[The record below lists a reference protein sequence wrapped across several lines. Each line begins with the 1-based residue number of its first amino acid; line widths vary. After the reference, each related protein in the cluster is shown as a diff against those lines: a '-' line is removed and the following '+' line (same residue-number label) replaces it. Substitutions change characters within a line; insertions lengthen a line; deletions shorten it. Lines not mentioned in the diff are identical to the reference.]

1 MYEKLIM
8 HIRMWDERLTK
19 AGVRM
24 GLKPYPTRYELV
36 TDDQMVRLIPYV
48 MLPTHYRHW
57 SFGKRYEQQVKS
69 GGNFHIF
76 EAVINSSP
84 SFCYLGITNRLPM
97 QLLVMAHAKWGHV
110 DFFANNNTFCD
121 SGADSIIERLAQGAE
136 FIKRLTNDPTY
147 GIEKVEF
154 ILDAAHAL
162 DDHVGLVPRIKDKVP
177 EKTVRKDLEHRLVE
191 LKQKLRQ
198 SESSQF
204 ESKGIQSQ
212 IDENAALLKRDPI
225 NPTNDILGFIMD
237 ARNNPRL
244 GDEERGMLAVVR
256 DEALYLHPQARTKI
270 MNEGW
275 ASYWEKNLLLQP
287 ELGMPMNW
295 LMEMPQ
301 YWSMHDRQATSFYF
315 DPYTLGLEIF
325 EYIDR
330 KYGYDEGEIEVD
342 APSYTVRDETDA
354 DREEESDF
362 KYRTA
367 DGKVIEWTGEYHKVK
382 TVKRNRDKMLQV
394 RKNHE
399 DKSFIR
405 EFLNEEL
412 LGQINDK
419 ALEWIHRVSGIIS
432 RQLRDRGYGPQ
443 VSFHPIKEHLTNASL
458 EKLGTIIETWTNN
471 AQMAERMQQQGWP
484 PFPVPAQ
491 TLKTMATV
499 LQLIMGYDAD
509 KKKFRNMAV
518 LRTGRHSIPEIEV
531 VDGGPLS
538 SDLTGMLTLRH
549 VWDDLFGPLMPSEC
563 RDVTRY
569 ARRVWGRPVRLIT
582 KEPAKDRWDRPQGEP
597 RPFEYLCDE
606 DGEVRERYLPDD
618 WKL

>member
-1 MYEKLIM
+1 MYEKLIK

-24 GLKPYPTRYELV
+24 GLRPFPTRYELV

-48 MLPTHYRHW
+48 MLPSHYRHW
-57 SFGKRYEQQVKS
+57 SFGKRYEQQIK
-69 GGNFHIF
+69 GGSNFHIF

-110 DFFANNNTFCD
+110 DFFANNNTFADC
-121 SGADSIIERLAQGAE
+121 GADSIIERLAQGAE
-136 FIKRLTNDPTY
+136 FIKKLTRDPTY
-147 GIEKVEF
+147 GVEKVEF

-162 DDHVGLVPRIKDKVP
+162 DDHVGWVPAIKDQVP
-177 EKTVRKDLEHRLVE
+177 EKMVRKELEHRLVE
-191 LKQKLRQ
+191 LRQRLRQ
-198 SESSQF
+198 AESSQF
-204 ESKGIQSQ
+204 ESQGIQSQ
-212 IDENAALLKRDPI
+212 IDEITAILKRDPI
-225 NPTNDILGFIMD
+225 KPTSDVLGFIMD
-237 ARNNPRL
+237 QRNNPRL

-275 ASYWEKNLLLQP
+275 ASYWEKHLLLQP
-287 ELGMPMNW
+287 ELGLPMNW
-295 LMEMPQ
+295 LMEMPS
-301 YWSMHDRQATSFYF
+301 YWSMHDRQATAFYF

-325 EYIDR
+325 DYIDR

-342 APSYTVRDETDA
+342 APSYTVREETEADA
-354 DREEESDF
+354 QEESDF

-382 TVKRNRDKMLQV
+382 TIKRNRDKMLQV

-412 LGQINDK
+412 IQDINDK
-419 ALEWIHRVSGIIS
+419 ALEWLHRVAGIIS
-432 RQLRDRGYGPQ
+432 RQLRSSGFADA
-443 VSFHPIKEHLTNASL
+443 VSFHPIEEKLTNASL
-458 EKLGTIIETWTNN
+458 EKIGEIVETWMNM
-471 AQMAERMQQQGWP
+471 AQTSQNLQQQGWP

-491 TLKTMATV
+491 TLQTMGTI

-509 KKKFRNMAV
+509 KKKFRTMAV
-518 LRTGRHSIPEIEV
+518 LRTGRHSIPDIEV

-538 SDLTGMLTLRH
+538 SDLSGTLTLRH
-549 VWDDLFGPLMPSEC
+549 VFDPTFGFLLQSEC
-563 RDVTRY
+563 RDTVRH
-569 ARRVWGRPVRLIT
+569 ARRVWGRPARLIT
-582 KEPAKDRWDRPQGEP
+582 MEQAQDRWGRPVGEP
-597 RPFEYLCDE
+597 RPYEYVCDE
-606 DGEVRERYLPDD
+606 DGEVKERYLPDD
-618 WKL
+618 LKP